1 MKQIKFNFVTK
12 TYELNKVIQTYKDYL
27 QKAIKA
33 QNNLY
38 Y

>member
-1 MKQIKFNFVTK
+1 MKQVKFSFLTK
-12 TYELNKVIQTYKDYL
+12 QYELDKVIQTYKDYL
-27 QKAIKA
+27 QKAIKT

>member
-1 MKQIKFNFVTK
+1 MTFTFL
-12 TYELNKVIQTYKDYL
+12 LNNLASINRVLQVYKDYL
-27 QKAIKA
+27 QKAIKE